1 MVTVRAWI
9 GSKFSPDEK
18 DQMRIAMT
26 TLARRLL
33 TLTLCISFIVAL
45 VWAWSGNA
53 DVRAADV
60 PAKPAAADVPEGQRV
75 YSIGH
80 SFHVFMP
87 GILAQIA
94 KSAGIADHQQVGLS
108 PIGGSYVIQHW
119 VVADDKFKSKATLES
134 GNLDVLTMAPLYLP
148 DEGIENFVRLA
159 SEESPQIRVLVQEF
173 WLPFD
178 VYVNFRKEK
187 APTPDRTV
195 FDLKKLQDEHDRYF
209 CDIDEHVKALN
220 TKYGGKPAVFVVP
233 VGQSV
238 LALRKKIAEGAAPG
252 LTKQTDLF
260 SDAIGHAKPP
270 LAVLV
275 AYCYYAQIYGRS
287 PVGLPVPPA
296 LRGVPKGETTIKLNQ
311 LLQEIAWNAVTGHPL
326 SGVKAK

>member
-1 MVTVRAWI
+1 
-9 GSKFSPDEK
+9 
-18 DQMRIAMT
+18 MT

-33 TLTLCISFIVAL
+33 TLTLCISFAVAL
-45 VWAWSGNA
+45 VGAWSGDA
-53 DVRAADV
+53 IVRADDV
-60 PAKPAAADVPEGQRV
+60 PAKRAAGDVPKGQRV

-87 GILAQIA
+87 RLLAQIA
-94 KSAGIADHQQVGLS
+94 KPAGIADHQQVGLS

-119 VVADDKFKSKATLES
+119 DVADDKFKSKATLES

-159 SEESPQIRVLVQEF
+159 SEKSPKIRVLVQEF

-195 FDLKKLQDEHDRYF
+195 FDLKKLQDEHDKYF
-209 CDIDEHVKALN
+209 HDIDEHVKALN
-220 TKYGGKPAVFVVP
+220 AKYGGKPAIYVAP
-233 VGQSV
+233 IGQAV
-238 LALRKKIAEGAAPG
+238 LTLRQKIAEGAAPG

-260 SDAIGHAKPP
+260 TDAIGHAKPP

-296 LRGVPKGETTIKLNQ
+296 LRGVPNEESTAKLNQ
-311 LLQEIAWNAVTGHPL
+311 LLQEIAWNAVTEHPL